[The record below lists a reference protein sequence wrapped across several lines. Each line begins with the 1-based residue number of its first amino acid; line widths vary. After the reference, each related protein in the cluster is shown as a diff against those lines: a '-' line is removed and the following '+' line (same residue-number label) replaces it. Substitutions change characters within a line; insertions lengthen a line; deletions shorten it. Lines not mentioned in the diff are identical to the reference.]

1 VSDFFYSASKPRPL
15 EIPPCPRCG
24 AAMMLTRIEPA
35 ELGFDIR
42 NFECTA
48 CDYDEIR
55 KVKYK

>member
-1 VSDFFYSASKPRPL
+1 
-15 EIPPCPRCG
+15 
-24 AAMMLTRIEPA
+24 MMLTRIEPA
-35 ELGFDIR
+35 EPGFDIR